1 MLRYLTFKRELV
13 FTAIA
18 LIALVAGGI
27 GYYLGER
34 RTEANSAQQG
44 MVNLSAS
51 VVEQEKP
58 TLAQSATLPA
68 IDLSAGIEPI
78 RSTGA
83 NEDPLVTGWR
93 MLPDRKTSGQ
103 GQIRAINGTPFDACV
118 FILDNST
125 QERVRSVFIRAANSF
140 SFDRVE
146 PGNYRILYTI
156 GTGWDKTNNEFGES
170 ASYFEFGRILSFQEQ
185 SGMIERYTIT
195 LHAVPNGNVQA
206 RSLSESEFRLLNSR
220 K

>member
-146 PGNYRILYTI
+146 PGNYRIPLYYR
-156 GTGWDKTNNEFGES
+156 D
-170 ASYFEFGRILSFQEQ
+170 
-185 SGMIERYTIT
+185 
-195 LHAVPNGNVQA
+195 
-206 RSLSESEFRLLNSR
+206 RLG
-220 K
+220 